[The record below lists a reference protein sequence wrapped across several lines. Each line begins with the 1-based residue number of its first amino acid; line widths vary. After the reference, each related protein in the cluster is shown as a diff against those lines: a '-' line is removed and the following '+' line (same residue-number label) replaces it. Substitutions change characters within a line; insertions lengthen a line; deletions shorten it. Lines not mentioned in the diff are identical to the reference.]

1 MAIFHLAVKTRSRA
15 KGQSATSAAAYR
27 AGERIVDER
36 TNEVHDYSR
45 RSGVLH
51 SEILTPKN
59 APDWAHD
66 RSHLWNAAEQSET
79 RKNST
84 VSREFE
90 ISLPAELT
98 PKQRL
103 ELAQDFTRGLVEKH
117 GFAADIALH
126 NPGKG
131 GDNRNFHAHILC
143 TTRRLTP
150 DGFGEKT
157 RELDGRSSAI
167 EEIREEWARKAN
179 AALENAGHDTRIDH
193 RSLKVQMIE
202 AQERGDHEAADKL
215 QRVPTVHLGP
225 TVVQMERKGVRTE
238 IGDKAR
244 EITTTNAKIID
255 LKREREARIKEA
267 GQIIREARE
276 ERQNDR
282 AVRPR
287 ADRPA
292 ISNLR
297 EKSRDARGSRSQ
309 SGARNTRRISETTKP
324 NIGSIGTNP
333 PPISRGRLRH
343 LSQLSMVRIEGRSEG
358 ILSRHV
364 SGNLEQ
370 QRAERNPDVRRN
382 GTDLTSAKREP
393 MTYGRAKEIWTGC
406 IDREQR
412 QIIANLKKQTP
423 RIAAEAKAAQIELAE
438 HKQSKPEPPR
448 GMFAFAKR
456 GAYEAELNVWQ
467 EKHDVLL
474 AGASKKLHTQK
485 IVAQALRNPFETRTI
500 AERRAAE
507 KSPKVLAMYQD
518 FQKRETARIVAE
530 RAATKTSKIVPIHTA
545 RKTPEREQ
553 SVPSQSA
560 ADRFRAKVEQERSLS
575 ARAAPQN
582 TPTGQSAADRFRA
595 QVTQERGTGRTPAE
609 EKRER
614 LRKAVELT
622 KAMNREDNPQKKAEM
637 KKEIDALLQSGRG
650 QNRGRGR

>member
-1 MAIFHLAVKTRSRA
+1 
-15 KGQSATSAAAYR
+15 
-27 AGERIVDER
+27 
-36 TNEVHDYSR
+36 
-45 RSGVLH
+45 
-51 SEILTPKN
+51 
-59 APDWAHD
+59 
-66 RSHLWNAAEQSET
+66 
-79 RKNST
+79 
-84 VSREFE
+84 
-90 ISLPAELT
+90 
-98 PKQRL
+98 
-103 ELAQDFTRGLVEKH
+103 
-117 GFAADIALH
+117 
-126 NPGKG
+126 
-131 GDNRNFHAHILC
+131 
-143 TTRRLTP
+143 
-150 DGFGEKT
+150 
-157 RELDGRSSAI
+157 
-167 EEIREEWARKAN
+167 
-179 AALENAGHDTRIDH
+179 
-193 RSLKVQMIE
+193 
-202 AQERGDHEAADKL
+202 
-215 QRVPTVHLGP
+215 
-225 TVVQMERKGVRTE
+225 
-238 IGDKAR
+238 
-244 EITTTNAKIID
+244 
-255 LKREREARIKEA
+255 
-267 GQIIREARE
+267 
-276 ERQNDR
+276 
-282 AVRPR
+282 
-287 ADRPA
+287 
-292 ISNLR
+292 
-297 EKSRDARGSRSQ
+297 
-309 SGARNTRRISETTKP
+309 
-324 NIGSIGTNP
+324 
-333 PPISRGRLRH
+333 
-343 LSQLSMVRIEGRSEG
+343 
-358 ILSRHV
+358 
-364 SGNLEQ
+364 
-370 QRAERNPDVRRN
+370 
-382 GTDLTSAKREP
+382 

-560 ADRFRAKVEQERSLS
+560 ADRFRAKVEQERGLS

-637 KKEIDALLQSGRG
+637 KKEIDALLQAGRG